1 MSRITSKKAQT
12 RCTTCKRSSRTAIT
26 EQSAKNV
33 QCGVS
38 ACDFYSE
45 IKDAIEAK
53 YKLSIM
59 PKEKKNLNVVEK
71 EKTKIQIVRK
81 K

>member
-1 MSRITSKKAQT
+1 LSRITSKKAPT
-12 RCTTCKRSSRTAIT
+12 RCTTCKRSSRIAIT

-33 QCGVS
+33 QCDVS
-38 ACDFYSE
+38 ACDFHSE
-45 IKDAIEAK
+45 IKEAIEAK
-53 YKLSIM
+53 YRLSIT
-59 PKEKKNLNVVEK
+59 PKEKKNLNVIEK